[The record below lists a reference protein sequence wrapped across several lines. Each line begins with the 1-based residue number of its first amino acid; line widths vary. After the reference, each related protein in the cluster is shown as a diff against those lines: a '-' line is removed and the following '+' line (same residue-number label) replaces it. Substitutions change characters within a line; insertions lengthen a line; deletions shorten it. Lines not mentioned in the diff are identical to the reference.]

1 MTDRSVE
8 KSSHQ
13 NLALLLFGI
22 QDTFPTQKRK
32 MFVFAVAYREVRKVS
47 PSKPVVAASSWFT
60 HLELKFPFIL

>member
-1 MTDRSVE
+1 MTDRSVG

-13 NLALLLFGI
+13 HLALLLFGI

-47 PSKPVVAASSWFT
+47 PSKPGSTSCHQLLVYSA
-60 HLELKFPFIL
+60 